1 MEANQSNLNFEE
13 IIGQITDAFF
23 VLDSNWIFKYI
34 NTKGAEMIGRKDS
47 SELIGKC
54 LWDEFPAAI
63 HNNFYKNYRKVMD
76 KKIPI
81 EFDEFYP
88 EPLNRWFHARAY
100 PLTEG
105 ISVFFHDVTEIKIK
119 QKQNDAHYEQLF
131 AQNHDGILLVDVEG
145 NITSANRGMERI
157 TGYHIGYFLDKK
169 FFEGVLVDEIDP
181 LYLKSVFNKVISGE
195 TQTMSLDLKHR
206 NGAIIHCDI
215 TCFPVVVLDEIV
227 GVFVIIRDVTKI
239 KELEWNLRRSEQKYR
254 SLKYHNP
261 EGICSFDLNG
271 KLIGVNPAL
280 EAMSGYSRDE
290 FLLLHME
297 QLFHPDDIPILT
309 DCIQNILDGEGTV
322 DSFNIKM
329 LNKDGQLL
337 HTVLTVVP
345 IYIEEVLEGFYL
357 IIKDVTEA
365 KKTEE
370 LLIQSEKLS
379 AVGQLAAS
387 IVHEIRNPLTSL
399 MGFLQLIEHSY
410 GVKDDY
416 IKIMSDELMR
426 INSITNEL
434 LVLAKPQAKKTQ
446 EEDIVHLVTDV
457 IKLMNTQ
464 ALLAGIE
471 ITLIKEEHV
480 PKLMCDGQQLKQVF
494 INLIKNGIEAMTGKT
509 GTIFVNIKRTGN
521 HIEVSIR
528 DEGMGM
534 TEEQIKHIGEPFFT
548 TKRKGT
554 GLGMLMTSSII
565 ENYNG
570 QLKITSEVGKG
581 TTMSVYL
588 PLES

>member
-23 VLDSNWIFKYI
+23 VLDCNWIFKYI

-215 TCFPVVVLDEIV
+215 TCFPVEVLSEIV
-227 GVFVIIRDVTKI
+227 GVFAIIRDVTQI

-297 QLFHPDDIPILT
+297 QLFHPDDMPILT
-309 DCIQNILDGEGTV
+309 DCIQDILDGKGTV
-322 DSFNIKM
+322 DSFDMKM

-370 LLIQSEKLS
+370 LLIRSEKLS
-379 AVGQLAAS
+379 AVGQLSAS

-399 MGFLQLIEHSY
+399 MGFLQLIEHNY
-410 GVKDDY
+410 GIKDDY

-426 INSITNEL
+426 INTITNEL
-434 LVLAKPQAKKTQ
+434 LVLAKPQATKMKL
-446 EEDIVHLVTDV
+446 EIIDYILNDC
-457 IKLMNTQ
+457 IKLMSTQ
-464 ALLAGIE
+464 AMLHGIE
-471 ITLIKEEHV
+471 IQLQIEESIPKIK
-480 PKLMCDGQQLKQVF
+480 CDSKQLKQVF
-494 INLIKNGIEAMTGKT
+494 INLIKNAIEAMDGRE
-509 GTIFVNIKRTGN
+509 GSIFVQAKRNGKYLD
-521 HIEVSIR
+521 VSIK
-528 DEGMGM
+528 DEGIGM
-534 TEEQIKHIGEPFFT
+534 TEEQIARMGEPFFT
-548 TKRKGT
+548 TKQKGT
-554 GLGMLMTSSII
+554 GLGMLMTNKII
-565 ENYNG
+565 ENHKG
-570 QLKITSEVGKG
+570 TMKIKSEVGMG
-581 TTMSVYL
+581 TTIHVIL
-588 PLES
+588 PFK